1 MTAHSDQHPT
11 AAPEPITVPTT
22 LPMHPDGSFTI
33 AQFTD
38 LHLNDGG
45 PTCQQ
50 TVALLETVLELE
62 QPDLVI
68 LTGDVSAATDTPL
81 NDAAAA
87 WRLALAP
94 IVRRNLNWAC
104 VFGNHD
110 DEGDLS
116 RAQLMAF
123 LQQQPG
129 CVAEPGPS
137 HLPGVGNYVID
148 LISPAAASG
157 VRASASGQRPVRLY
171 FLDSHAYGP
180 RGVSRY
186 DWIKTEQI
194 EWFGAAT
201 QAPNNTQEP
210 LNSSTEMKED
220 GAHEASGLV
229 FFHIPLPE
237 YELAAQAGQYLGN
250 KLEKVCC
257 PGVNSGMFAAMVQSG
272 AVAGV
277 FVGHDH
283 VNDYESTLQGIRL
296 CYGRASGYGSYGHDS
311 MLRGARLIRLRA
323 GEGGFESWLRL
334 ADGSVVQQSA
344 A

>member
-1 MTAHSDQHPT
+1 MQMNATNPSRSQ
-11 AAPEPITVPTT
+11 T
-22 LPMHPDGSFTI
+22 LPIRPDGSFTI

-45 PTCQQ
+45 ATCQQ
-50 TVALLETVLELE
+50 TVALLETVLALE

-68 LTGDVSAATDTPL
+68 LTGDVCAATENPL
-81 NDAAAA
+81 QDAAAA

-94 IVRRNLNWAC
+94 IVRRHLNWAC

-129 CVAEPGPS
+129 CVAEPGPPD
-137 HLPGVGNYVID
+137 LPGVGNYVID
-148 LISPAAASG
+148 LIHPATTSGNEAAE
-157 VRASASGQRPVRLY
+157 SGQRMARLY

-186 DWIKTEQI
+186 GWMKPEQI
-194 EWFGAAT
+194 EWFTAMAKEATDQENGA
-201 QAPNNTQEP
+201 Q
-210 LNSSTEMKED
+210 D
-220 GAHEASGLV
+220 ASGLV

-237 YELAAQAGQYLGN
+237 YELAAQAGQFVGN

-257 PGVNSGMFAAMVQSG
+257 PEVNSGLFAAMVKSG

-283 VNDYESTLQGIRL
+283 VNDYEATLQGIRL
-296 CYGRASGYGSYGHDS
+296 CYGRASGYGSYGDDS

-323 GEGGFESWLRL
+323 GQSGFESWLRL
-334 ADGSVVQQSA
+334 FDGSVVRQTAS
-344 A
+344 

>member
-1 MTAHSDQHPT
+1 MTPEAPS
-11 AAPEPITVPTT
+11 AATPRR
-22 LPMHPDGSFTI
+22 LPMRPDGSFTI

-129 CVAEPGPS
+129 CMAESGPS

-148 LISPAAASG
+148 LIQPATETGNRAAK
-157 VRASASGQRPVRLY
+157 SGQRAARLY

-180 RGVSRY
+180 RGVSLY
-186 DWIKTEQI
+186 DWIKAEQI
-194 EWFGAAT
+194 EWFAAAA
-201 QAPNNTQEP
+201 QASNNTPETIKT
-210 LNSSTEMKED
+210 SKGMKAGD
-220 GAHEASGLV
+220 AHDASGLV

-237 YELAAQAGQYLGN
+237 YEQAAQAGQYAGN
-250 KLEKVCC
+250 KLEKVSCAA
-257 PGVNSGMFAAMVQSG
+257 VNSGMFAAMVKSG

-283 VNDYESTLQGIRL
+283 VNDYESTQQDIRL
-296 CYGRASGYGSYGHDS
+296 CYGRASGFGSYGHDS

-323 GEGGFESWLRL
+323 GQRGFESWLRL
-334 ADGSVVQQSA
+334 ADGSVVRQTAS
-344 A
+344 